1 MEQSISLINFYFISK
16 KKKILI
22 FDFSLGGLPKE
33 KL

>member
-1 MEQSISLINFYFISK
+1 MEQSISLINFYFIS